1 MAKLKYK
8 SISRRTVE
16 ALRAEKDTVYWD
28 NELTASGCGSIRP
41 VPRSTWCRAG
51 ARPG

>member
-1 MAKLKYK
+1 MAKLQYR

-28 NELTASGCGSIRP
+28 NELTGFGVRIYPTGTRVYMVQSRG
-41 VPRSTWCRAG
+41 
-51 ARPG
+51 PGG

>member
-1 MAKLKYK
+1 MAKLQYR

-28 NELTASGCGSIRP
+28 NELTDFGVRVYPSGTRVYTNGP
-41 VPRSTWCRAG
+41 QD
-51 ARPG
+51 